1 MRRHKAAANST
12 PPQISSTNSRS
23 NAEAE
28 WAIDRMLKDFWEVH
42 QKIITK
48 IENRESPSP
57 EELAEAALN
66 QRLLTERLERK
77 REESAKAAKELLDA
91 IDLEP

>member
-1 MRRHKAAANST
+1 
-12 PPQISSTNSRS
+12 
-23 NAEAE
+23 
-28 WAIDRMLKDFWEVH
+28 MLKDFWEVH

-48 IENRESPSP
+48 IEHCESPSP